1 MNFKIL
7 IIVAVSAIIAAYVM
21 GYSNART
28 KGRLEIERIKTDQAA
43 AVAAAQ
49 EEVKK
54 DYEQR
59 MQSLSADLER
69 VRNDNSER
77 VRQLAKFR
85 AADRDLAACRR
96 DRDRLATVAVG
107 LEDVASRA
115 VSYLGAVTQ

>member
-1 MNFKIL
+1 MNYKIL
-7 IIVAVSAIIAAYVM
+7 IIVAVSAVIAAYVF

-28 KGRLEIERIKTDQAA
+28 KGRLEIERMKTDQAA

-49 EEVKK
+49 DEVRK
-54 DYEQR
+54 DYEKR